1 LAPDELYQLMCIGI
15 RIHDCRT
22 PDPDPLGTMPYDF
35 DVIVIGS
42 GAGGGTCA
50 ATCARQGR
58 SVLLLERG
66 SKYVS
71 AERGQDE
78 QATLIAKAPY
88 DDRAVTV
95 NGMPKRLYMGGIF
108 GGGTSLYG
116 AALMRPSRED
126 FHPGKFY
133 GDRIPRAVW
142 DWPFDYDELAP
153 FYAEAER
160 LYGLSACSD
169 DDFSPLERPGQGFT
183 AAAIPI
189 HAVNRRLM
197 SANAARGLRPFRLP
211 LAIDFARCLRCA
223 ACPGHVC
230 PNGARRSSAQL
241 VESAA
246 KDAPLRV
253 VTNAE
258 VESLSVDGLDQV
270 QGVCVRDRASGAVTN
285 YRARRYV
292 LAAGAIHSP
301 ALLLRSGARHP
312 LIGRHYMYHL
322 SPVVAGVF
330 ARGTGAD
337 EAFVKQVGFA
347 DYYFG
352 TKDYGHKLGIVQSLP
367 VPGPLMLA
375 KAAPRPLPGGVLDF
389 VRKRMLPLVG
399 IVEDLPNPANRV
411 TLGDDGRAE
420 VRHVFAKYDLDRGRR
435 LTRLMRG
442 IVRAAGSLFSL
453 STLAL
458 SEEHVAH
465 QCGTLRAGKSAAHAV
480 VDRDCRMF
488 DHPNLFVVD
497 GSVLPTS
504 LGVGPALTIMANA
517 LRVAR
522 VITRDL

>member
-1 LAPDELYQLMCIGI
+1 
-15 RIHDCRT
+15 
-22 PDPDPLGTMPYDF
+22 MPYDF

-50 ATCARQGR
+50 ASCARQGC
-58 SVLLLERG
+58 SVLLVERG
-66 SKYVS
+66 AKYVP
-71 AERGQDE
+71 AGPGQDE
-78 QATLIAKAPY
+78 KATLVAKAPY
-88 DDRAVTV
+88 DDRPVTV
-95 NGMPKRLYMGGIF
+95 NGTPKRLYMGGIF

-133 GDRIPRAVW
+133 GHRIPRAVW
-142 DWPFDYDELAP
+142 DWPFAYDDLSP

-160 LYGLSACSD
+160 LYGLSACND
-169 DDFSPLERPGQGFT
+169 DDFAPLERPAQGLP

-197 SANAARGLRPFRLP
+197 SANTARGLRPFRLP

-223 ACPGHVC
+223 ACPGHFC

-241 VESAA
+241 IESAA
-246 KDAPLRV
+246 RDTPLRV
-253 VTNAE
+253 VANAE
-258 VESLSVDGLDQV
+258 VEALTTDGLDQV
-270 QGVCVRDRASGAVTN
+270 QGVRVRDRVSGAVTN
-285 YRARRYV
+285 YRAQRYV

-312 LIGRHYMYHL
+312 LIGRNYMYHL

-337 EAFVKQVGFA
+337 AAFVKQVGFA
-347 DYYFG
+347 DFYFG
-352 TKDYGHKLGIVQSLP
+352 TKGYAHKLGIVQSLP

-375 KAAPRPLPGGVLDF
+375 RAAPRRLPRGVLDF
-389 VRKRMLPLVG
+389 LRKRMLPLVG

-411 TLGDDGRAE
+411 TLGDDGRVE
-420 VRHVFAKYDLDRGRR
+420 VRHAFAAYDLDRGRR
-435 LTRLMRG
+435 LVRLMRG
-442 IVRAAGSLFSL
+442 IVRAAGSLFCL
-453 STLAL
+453 STL
-458 SEEHVAH
+458 SPSDEHVAH

-488 DHPNLFVVD
+488 GHPNLFVVD

-522 VITRDL
+522 VIARDL